1 MKSKTGL
8 ATLSVRHVGPRAQ
21 RDTRDVDAE
30 SLPHSSASL
39 VTRGLLSQTSAAVDN
54 TACNITC
61 LVAVRLTGQE
71 VMPPRK
77 IH

>member
-1 MKSKTGL
+1 MKNKTGL

-21 RDTRDVDAE
+21 RDTRNVDPQ

-39 VTRGLLSQTSAAVDN
+39 MTRGQISPDFS
-54 TACNITC
+54 CCGNITR

-71 VMPPRK
+71 VMPPRE
-77 IH
+77 IHQGII